1 MTVTTTRVIDIVNP
15 TEKKI
20 SELYEIAQR
29 SANVRNEIWRQYGS
43 VAGLSKMD
51 YPRQVRDKCVKEGN
65 GKRFQLQAR
74 QWKIALESAF
84 GTVKTLWSNAK
95 GKVKQ
100 NISSHKDMTK
110 EERHYCFYILKCNDC
125 VYKMLKH
132 IDFEPTINFKGNHIR
147 TGKIHN
153 YLRRQLRKY
162 KGTKPVQRRKGTIE
176 LDENMYDL
184 YEDKKG
190 RIWLGIMSLKARK
203 RIHLLLSSAVKFKGN
218 IRIVLRGKKVEVHY
232 HVKEECPKAEP
243 EKRQKIVGI
252 DKGFTEVLTDSDGN
266 KYGENLG
273 EFLRK
278 ESERLSEKNKKRNKI
293 RAIAKKAEEKGNYK
307 KAERIKQ
314 NNLGK
319 KKYNRKKWQMRKVI
333 LTYIATAFNVFFKTQ
348 KPDLVIGEA
357 LSFVYNGNGK
367 LPKKVKR
374 YFSFWLKGIIQNTI
388 KLRCLRNGV
397 TYVPVNAAYT
407 SQVCSWCGR
416 FGKRSGD
423 TFHCHGCGRV
433 VDGDYNGARN
443 VLMRYFDPDIGLF
456 TPFKDVKRILE
467 ARFQAGETVHPGLE
481 ILYPQDNPRANN
493 QLCTCLGT

>member
-29 SANVRNEIWRQYGS
+29 SADVRNEIWHQYGS
-43 VAGLSKMD
+43 VAGLSKID
-51 YPRQVRDKCVKEGN
+51 YPRQVRDQWVKQGN
-65 GKRFQLQAR
+65 GKKYQLQAR

-84 GTVKTLWSNAK
+84 GTVKSLWSNAK

-100 NISSHKDMTK
+100 NISNHKDITK
-110 EERHYCFYILKCNDC
+110 EERHYCFYILKDNDC
-125 VYKMLKH
+125 VYKVLKY
-132 IDFEPTINFKGNHIR
+132 IDSESIINLKGKHIR

-162 KGTKPVQRRKGTIE
+162 KGAKPRQRRKGTLE

-190 RIWLGIMSLKARK
+190 RIWLGVMSLKARK

-218 IRIVLRGKKVEVHY
+218 IRIVLRGKTVEVHY
-232 HVKEECPKAEP
+232 NVKEECPKAEP
-243 EKRQKIVGI
+243 EKAMKIVGI
-252 DKGFTEVLTDSDGN
+252 DKGFTEVLTDSEGN
-266 KYGENLG
+266 KYGEKLG
-273 EFLRK
+273 EILRK
-278 ESERLSEKNKKRNKI
+278 ESDRLSEKNKRRNKL
-293 RAIAKKAEEKGNYK
+293 RAIAKKAEEKGKYK
-307 KAERIKQ
+307 KAESIKQ
-314 NNLGK
+314 KNLGK

-333 LTYIATAFNVFFKTQ
+333 LTYIATAFNVFFKSR

-357 LSFVYNGNGK
+357 LNFVYNGNGK

-374 YFSFWLKGIIQNTI
+374 YFSHWLKGIMQNTI

-397 TYVPVNAAYT
+397 TYVSVNAAYT
-407 SQVCSWCGR
+407 SQVCSWCGC
-416 FGKRSGD
+416 FGKRKGD
-423 TFHCHGCGRV
+423 TFHCPECGRV
-433 VDGDYNGARN
+433 VDADYNGARN

-467 ARFQAGETVHPGLE
+467 ERFQADETVHPGFE
-481 ILYPQDNPRANN
+481 ILYPQDNPKANN
-493 QLCTCLGT
+493 LLCTCLGM